1 MGLEMGQYP
10 PLIILKCW
18 ECWIVLVLYR
28 QQYIECYHN
37 QESKDERENMMKR
50 MRMTMTE
57 SCVGSHGVDA

>member
-1 MGLEMGQYP
+1 MVS
-10 PLIILKCW
+10 
-18 ECWIVLVLYR
+18 VLNL
-28 QQYIECYHN
+28 QQGSECYRN